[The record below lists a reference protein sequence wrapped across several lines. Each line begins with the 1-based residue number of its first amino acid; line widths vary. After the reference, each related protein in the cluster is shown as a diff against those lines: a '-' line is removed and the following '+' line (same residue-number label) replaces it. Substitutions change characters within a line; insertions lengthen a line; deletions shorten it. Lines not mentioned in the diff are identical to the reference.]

1 MRVRHRRL
9 AAVAA
14 APLSLA
20 LLLPAEAGAAVSYPA
35 TAKWPMRDTGSTMR
49 DATAYNNDGEIG
61 KGVATA
67 GKGFRFRKVYGSVV
81 SVPHDRSLNP
91 RRRDFKFGATVKFTK
106 IDDANI
112 MQKGYWRTDGGQ
124 YKLGL
129 SPGKNGYR
137 GRLACW
143 FRGAKSRVERV
154 TDTKAVNDG
163 DWHKVRCKRKV
174 LENTDRISIVVDGR
188 KTSRIVSHRGRIW
201 PGTRLTIGA
210 KRASA
215 ERGDH
220 FVGRVRKA
228 VVRIK

>member
-1 MRVRHRRL
+1 M
-9 AAVAA
+9 
-14 APLSLA
+14 
-20 LLLPAEAGAAVSYPA
+20 E
-35 TAKWPMRDTGSTMR
+35 
-49 DATAYNNDGEIG
+49 DATAHNNDGKIG
-61 KGVATA
+61 SGVATA

-91 RRRDFKFGATVKFTK
+91 RRRDFKFGATVRFTK
-106 IDDANI
+106 IGDANI
-112 MQKGYWRTDGGQ
+112 MQKGFWRTDGGQ

-174 LENTDRISIVVDGR
+174 LDNADRISIVVDGR
-188 KTSRIVSHRGRIW
+188 KTSRTVSHRGRIW

-210 KRASA
+210 KRASV